1 MAAVSRS
8 TSGSR
13 LPSSARGHLLQVVY
27 WLFPAGRL
35 LRANLKEEY
44 FDFSS
49 YSVLVIKVCAEN
61 GTDSFMEFTLT
72 CVSAFPFTSHS
83 RSPSSRGERACP
95 APRPALSVHSLVKPD
110 ARYSRVP
117 SKPRPHAVRRAE
129 RRRGYCAAG
138 RFRQSP
144 LVRIGKR
151 SRTRAVR
158 VGARSS
164 VPRSRRERPVA
175 AAGARSAPPLRLA
188 ESARARGGARAPVQ
202 ASVWLRG
209 TGWGGWAAEVRGEE
223 PELLPPPPPPLQ
235 ERSMSATQ
243 AKKVKMATKSCPE
256 CDQQVPV
263 ACKSC
268 PCGYVFINRKLLK
281 VKNSEKS
288 SSFTEVNSTISLKD
302 LRILFLYEFKL
313 GHSAAT
319 ASRNINS
326 VFGKGSVSER
336 TIRWWFEKFRSGDL
350 SLKNEPRG
358 RPKSVLNEDQLRAMV
373 EANPKTAIRGLA
385 ADLGVSAT
393 TISRHLAAIGKVKK
407 LDKWVGNTN

>member
-1 MAAVSRS
+1 
-8 TSGSR
+8 
-13 LPSSARGHLLQVVY
+13 
-27 WLFPAGRL
+27 
-35 LRANLKEEY
+35 
-44 FDFSS
+44 
-49 YSVLVIKVCAEN
+49 
-61 GTDSFMEFTLT
+61 
-72 CVSAFPFTSHS
+72 
-83 RSPSSRGERACP
+83 
-95 APRPALSVHSLVKPD
+95 
-110 ARYSRVP
+110 
-117 SKPRPHAVRRAE
+117 
-129 RRRGYCAAG
+129 
-138 RFRQSP
+138 
-144 LVRIGKR
+144 
-151 SRTRAVR
+151 
-158 VGARSS
+158 
-164 VPRSRRERPVA
+164 
-175 AAGARSAPPLRLA
+175 
-188 ESARARGGARAPVQ
+188 
-202 ASVWLRG
+202 
-209 TGWGGWAAEVRGEE
+209 
-223 PELLPPPPPPLQ
+223 
-235 ERSMSATQ
+235 MSATR

-281 VKNSEKS
+281 VKCSEKS

-358 RPKSVLNEDQLRAMV
+358 RPRSVLNEDQLRAMV

-407 LDKWVGNTN
+407 LDKWTLAEHED